1 MALEHY
7 VPLAF
12 YDEAISAPR
21 RQYARQSPNMSAAL
35 DSLAYRKQA
44 RGSMTLGQEL
54 DPRRNALNAWRLA
67 LATGVILWHSFLT
80 TGHHIPFMPARQLLS
95 EVFVDGFFA
104 ISGYLIT
111 SSWVRTRG
119 FVTTSPLEV
128 CAYSPGSGSAS
139 WSSRSSSH
147 RSV

>member
-1 MALEHY
+1 
-7 VPLAF
+7 
-12 YDEAISAPR
+12 
-21 RQYARQSPNMSAAL
+21 MSAAL

-80 TGHHIPFMPARQLLS
+80 TGHHIPFAPARQLLG

-111 SSWVRTRG
+111 SSWLRAPG
-119 FVTTSPLEV
+119 FVTTSLLEV
-128 CAYSPGSGSAS
+128 SAFSPGSGSAS
-139 WSSRSSSH
+139 SSSRSSWH